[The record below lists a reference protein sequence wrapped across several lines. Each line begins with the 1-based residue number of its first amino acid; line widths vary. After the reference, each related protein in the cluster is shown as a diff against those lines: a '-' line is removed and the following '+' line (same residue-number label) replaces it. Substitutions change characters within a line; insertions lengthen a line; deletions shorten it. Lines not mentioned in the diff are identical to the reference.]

1 MTFINYE
8 NQLLQLDTNQTTY
21 YAAVNRHLNENK
33 AGEVNIKEQAYLWL
47 YLNSVKGIR
56 KGIIMHTDSIL

>member
-33 AGEVNIKEQAYLWL
+33 AGEVNIKEQAIY
-47 YLNSVKGIR
+47 
-56 KGIIMHTDSIL
+56 DSIWTVSKV